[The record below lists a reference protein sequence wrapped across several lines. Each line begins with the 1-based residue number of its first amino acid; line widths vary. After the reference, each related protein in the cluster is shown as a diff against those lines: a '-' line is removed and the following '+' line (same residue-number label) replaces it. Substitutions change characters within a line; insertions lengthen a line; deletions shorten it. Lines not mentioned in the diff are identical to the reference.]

1 MSDCAVAKDG
11 TLKDANDIE
20 WFNDA
25 DDILP
30 LPQTRPLM
38 AGSSASSVTSLDGF
52 FASRP
57 PARKVGGE
65 RHSTRIC
72 KPSKRTVDP
81 DNAEGTGNAVEDV
94 VSGQKRKVSISG
106 ASCRVARKIVES
118 ESGSEKSDNNGDG
131 SAADNEEPDGN
142 DTDGNSDNGEEDDE
156 DDDTLADAK
165 YDRLKSLGENLM
177 QIFCGSRFEPSYCL
191 NRTC

>member
-11 TLKDANDIE
+11 TLKDA
-20 WFNDA
+20 
-25 DDILP
+25 DDLIP

-38 AGSSASSVTSLDGF
+38 AGSSASSVTSLNGF

-65 RHSTRIC
+65 RHSARIR

-94 VSGQKRKVSISG
+94 ASGQKCKTGISG
-106 ASCRVARKIVES
+106 ASRCVARKIVEL
-118 ESGSEKSDNNGDG
+118 ESGSEKSSNNGDG
-131 SAADNEEPDGN
+131 SASDNEEPDGN
-142 DTDGNSDNGEEDDE
+142 DTDGNSDNGKEDNE
-156 DDDTLADAK
+156 DNDTLADAK
-165 YDRLKSLGENLM
+165 YDRLKALGDKDREVQYSLCFVN
-177 QIFCGSRFEPSYCL
+177 IF
-191 NRTC
+191 

>member
-11 TLKDANDIE
+11 TLKDADDIE

-25 DDILP
+25 DDLIP

-65 RHSTRIC
+65 RHSTRIR

-94 VSGQKRKVSISG
+94 ASGQKRKVGISG
-106 ASCRVARKIVES
+106 ASRRVARKIVES
-118 ESGSEKSDNNGDG
+118 ESGSEKSGNNGDG
-131 SAADNEEPDGN
+131 SASDNEEPDGN

-165 YDRLKSLGENLM
+165 YDRLKALGDKDREVQYSLCFVN
-177 QIFCGSRFEPSYCL
+177 IF
-191 NRTC
+191 